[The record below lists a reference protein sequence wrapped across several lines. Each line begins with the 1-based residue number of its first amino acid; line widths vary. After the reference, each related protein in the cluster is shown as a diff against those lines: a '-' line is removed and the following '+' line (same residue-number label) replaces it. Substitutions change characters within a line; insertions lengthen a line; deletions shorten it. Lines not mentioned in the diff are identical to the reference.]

1 MDHIFIFLTKKFGLL
16 PNSKTSTSKFFP
28 RLYRIHLNTDQS
40 FGWQPLL
47 AGPSNKKRCH
57 EIIQDQ
63 TRSAELIRYKPSI
76 FPCCSNSS
84 LFSLL
89 CDTILHLVIS
99 PDPFFLLSSV
109 CLKTN
114 EEIFKHWT
122 TLCSERNLIH
132 WHIMTLYTRTD
143 VTILCYNVTNV
154 DVTHL
159 NELQWSDHHAYQ
171 SYMQKAEIRC
181 FSWN

>member
-63 TRSAELIRYKPSI
+63 TRSAELICYKPTI
-76 FPCCSNSS
+76 FPCCSNSA

-122 TLCSERNLIH
+122 TLCTEKSYSLTYNDSLYPDRCYHFVLQCYECWCYTSEWASVI
-132 WHIMTLYTRTD
+132 
-143 VTILCYNVTNV
+143 
-154 DVTHL
+154 
-159 NELQWSDHHAYQ
+159 WSSCLPVLHA
-171 SYMQKAEIRC
+171 K
-181 FSWN
+181 SWDQVF